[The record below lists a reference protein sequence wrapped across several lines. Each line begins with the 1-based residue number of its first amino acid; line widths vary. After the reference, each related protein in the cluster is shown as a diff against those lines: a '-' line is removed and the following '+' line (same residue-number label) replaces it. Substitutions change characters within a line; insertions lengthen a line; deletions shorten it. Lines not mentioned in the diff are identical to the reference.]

1 MFLTETKCKIRRL
14 MENSILNFH
23 FVFRNTSLMVKKKQ
37 DSQYILYYTW
47 HKDEKN
53 SNLLWKMVV
62 ILMGSLF

>member
-1 MFLTETKCKIRRL
+1 MDGDYVYKEGGGPMF
-14 MENSILNFH
+14 NFH